1 MTILEIKKILLNR
14 NYRKILKSQE
24 NEIMRYIP
32 FAETFEEALYAIK
45 NDILEKTNMSISRV
59 QQ

>member
-1 MTILEIKKILLNR
+1 MTLLEIKKILLNR

-24 NEIMRYIP
+24 NEIMQYIP

-45 NDILEKTNMSISRV
+45 KFVWKSK
-59 QQ
+59 